1 MKIANF
7 NTDFENIS
15 LSKTSTP
22 KPGNRKKN
30 NLILQP
36 ILLSITKAKKK
47 NCEDEVITLDE
58 TTEDEKKVN
67 CADNSIEFIRYRKAS
82 KRKRVIDTLIKKKSE
97 LRKRRSFTKFPKD
110 VKQLTKVNRRLS
122 RGLNEPRQKDLKINN
137 VGYQFN
143 PMQKPVFN
151 FAVNGPVNFSAKK
164 KRPIVIDGSNVAIEH
179 GIQTKGKDWFSVKGL
194 EIAINYFKDKGHK
207 DIKVV
212 VPRYRLSQND
222 DRELMKRLED
232 QKYLVLTPSR
242 IIRGRRVTSYDDR
255 FIIDIAV
262 NFGGVIVSNDQYRDL
277 LNESGRTDEAINF
290 RLLPYNFVDDFFMLP
305 KDPLGRG
312 GPTLED
318 FLHF

>member
-1 MKIANF
+1 MN
-7 NTDFENIS
+7 E
-15 LSKTSTP
+15 P
-22 KPGNRKKN
+22 KP
-30 NLILQP
+30 
-36 ILLSITKAKKK
+36 
-47 NCEDEVITLDE
+47 
-58 TTEDEKKVN
+58 
-67 CADNSIEFIRYRKAS
+67 
-82 KRKRVIDTLIKKKSE
+82 
-97 LRKRRSFTKFPKD
+97 
-110 VKQLTKVNRRLS
+110 
-122 RGLNEPRQKDLKINN
+122 KDLKINN

-143 PMQKPVFN
+143 PMQKPVLN
-151 FAVNGPVNFSAKK
+151 FAVNGPVNFSAKN

-207 DIKVV
+207 VIKVV

-277 LNESGRTDEAINF
+277 LNESRRTDEAINS

>member
-1 MKIANF
+1 M
-7 NTDFENIS
+7 IS
-15 LSKTSTP
+15 SCSRTHS
-22 KPGNRKKN
+22 
-30 NLILQP
+30 
-36 ILLSITKAKKK
+36 
-47 NCEDEVITLDE
+47 V
-58 TTEDEKKVN
+58 
-67 CADNSIEFIRYRKAS
+67 
-82 KRKRVIDTLIKKKSE
+82 
-97 LRKRRSFTKFPKD
+97 
-110 VKQLTKVNRRLS
+110 S
-122 RGLNEPRQKDLKINN
+122 RGLNKPRPKDLKINN

-143 PMQKPVFN
+143 PMQKPVLN
-151 FAVNGPVNFSAKK
+151 FAVNGPVNFSAKN

-207 DIKVV
+207 VIKVV

-277 LNESGRTDEAINF
+277 LNESRRTDEAINF

>member
-1 MKIANF
+1 M
-7 NTDFENIS
+7 
-15 LSKTSTP
+15 
-22 KPGNRKKN
+22 
-30 NLILQP
+30 
-36 ILLSITKAKKK
+36 
-47 NCEDEVITLDE
+47 
-58 TTEDEKKVN
+58 
-67 CADNSIEFIRYRKAS
+67 
-82 KRKRVIDTLIKKKSE
+82 
-97 LRKRRSFTKFPKD
+97 
-110 VKQLTKVNRRLS
+110 
-122 RGLNEPRQKDLKINN
+122 
-137 VGYQFN
+137 
-143 PMQKPVFN
+143 
-151 FAVNGPVNFSAKK
+151 
-164 KRPIVIDGSNVAIEH
+164 
-179 GIQTKGKDWFSVKGL
+179 
-194 EIAINYFKDKGHK
+194 EIAINYFKNKGHE

-277 LNESGRTDEAINF
+277 LNESRRTDEAINS

-318 FLHF
+318 FLHFWIWKTMYFLCL

>member
-1 MKIANF
+1 MN
-7 NTDFENIS
+7 E
-15 LSKTSTP
+15 P
-22 KPGNRKKN
+22 KP
-30 NLILQP
+30 
-36 ILLSITKAKKK
+36 
-47 NCEDEVITLDE
+47 
-58 TTEDEKKVN
+58 
-67 CADNSIEFIRYRKAS
+67 
-82 KRKRVIDTLIKKKSE
+82 
-97 LRKRRSFTKFPKD
+97 
-110 VKQLTKVNRRLS
+110 
-122 RGLNEPRQKDLKINN
+122 KDLKINN

-143 PMQKPVFN
+143 PMQKPVLN
-151 FAVNGPVNFSAKK
+151 FAVNGPVNFSAKN

-207 DIKVV
+207 VIKVV

-277 LNESGRTDEAINF
+277 LNESRRTDEAINF